1 MAIDGSQ
8 LNIGG
13 RFWLAIMMMSP
24 NLLPIFLLYLFVVS
38 LPPFFV
44 SSLVSES
51 LESCVS
57 RFSSFLA
64 RAPSLSSHRVL
75 IGERFRILYQ
85 FPVSPLQQICFLLI
99 PFRHRIG
106 RVSLFFG
113 FRAHRFWN
121 KHARVEVASVAIER
135 RWERWTAGVE
145 HRVFALRTTAAAD
158 RPSREIL

>member
-8 LNIGG
+8 LIIGG
-13 RFWLAIMMMSP
+13 RFWLAIMIMSP

-44 SSLVSES
+44 SSLVSERVA
-51 LESCVS
+51 SCVP
-57 RFSSFLA
+57 RASS

-85 FPVSPLQQICFLLI
+85 FLVSPLQQICFLLI
-99 PFRHRIG
+99 RFRHRICS
-106 RVSLFFG
+106 VSLFFG
-113 FRAHRFWN
+113 YLSHRLLN

-145 HRVFALRTTAAAD
+145 HRVFAVRSNAAAD
-158 RPSREIL
+158 WPSREIL